1 MKKVVCFRQGTFL
14 LIYRKGRETMKTD
27 NKKTIR
33 GPEIL
38 ESIGVGLWMIRTNKE
53 TGYSEMY
60 ADKMLQR
67 ILGIEKEL
75 TKPYILGKNKTRI
88 ATTANKTIINIPF
101 LLLF

>member
-53 TGYSEMY
+53 TGYSEIRRTIS
-60 ADKMLQR
+60 DSR
-67 ILGIEKEL
+67 VD
-75 TKPYILGKNKTRI
+75 
-88 ATTANKTIINIPF
+88 ATSVAVAWQHRW
-101 LLLF
+101 